1 MTEGSTRRRTYH
13 IKWGTIPS
21 LPHVDEDL
29 GIDGPSLGRH
39 DCRRQLYV
47 PVLRLTFSGE
57 NQKRMRF
64 LFTCGM
70 STCVEAL
77 AFKVWRDHITTMIQT
92 ACFVWGCV
100 VWGRDNSNILHEI
113 QAKVAHFEDELTT
126 LKEVTTILE
135 LALWKLRLNKNLL
148 LQEEA
153 THCQKKV
160 KTDESSVIRKQ
171 CRIICGA
178 DVVIGHVLPF
188 LISVVDH
195 VWS

>member
-1 MTEGSTRRRTYH
+1 VTEGSTRRRTYH

-70 STCVEAL
+70 STRVEAL

-92 ACFVWGCV
+92 ACFAYLFLWC
-100 VWGRDNSNILHEI
+100 ILLVI
-113 QAKVAHFEDELTT
+113 TIIMTQLGHF
-126 LKEVTTILE
+126 
-135 LALWKLRLNKNLL
+135 W
-148 LQEEA
+148 
-153 THCQKKV
+153 V
-160 KTDESSVIRKQ
+160 KTTFKVTIDRR
-171 CRIICGA
+171 CT
-178 DVVIGHVLPF
+178 
-188 LISVVDH
+188 
-195 VWS
+195 